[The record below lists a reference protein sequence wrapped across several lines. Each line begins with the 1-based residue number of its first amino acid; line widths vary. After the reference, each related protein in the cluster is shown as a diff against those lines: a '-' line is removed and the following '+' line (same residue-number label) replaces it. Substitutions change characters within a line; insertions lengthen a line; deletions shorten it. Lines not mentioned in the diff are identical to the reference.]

1 MKNYSHDKIEIQL
14 VGNKLDL
21 KAKFNINYK
30 DELSALMRLKPS
42 PRIMALGIWKSR
54 PRAVKEWISVF

>member
-21 KAKFNINYK
+21 KSKLVCDYK
-30 DELSALMRLKPS
+30 GELLVLMRRRPS
-42 PRIMALGIWKSR
+42 LGIMALGISKSR
-54 PRAVKEWISVF
+54 LKVEKESISVF